1 MDRLA
6 CDPGLPAP
14 CLAPVHDCRLA
25 SGGEVVA
32 DAVRLL
38 TRPAGQSESVPRVA
52 AAAIALAAHRLDAL
66 SDVVPGHAMAEA
78 VAAERDAAR
87 LAQWVPLEL
96 QVALPAA
103 PPGPLWKPRG
113 PPQAPRVFLPLAR
126 GLLEVSRSL
135 P

>member
-1 MDRLA
+1 LA
-6 CDPGLPAP
+6 CDPGLPAL
-14 CLAPVHDCRLA
+14 CLAQGHDCRLA
-25 SGGEVVA
+25 SDGEVAA

-38 TRPAGQSESVPRVA
+38 TRPAGQSASVPRVA
-52 AAAIALAAHRLDAL
+52 AGAIALAARHLDAL
-66 SDVVPGHAMAEA
+66 SDVVPDHAMDEV
-78 VAAERDAAR
+78 VAAERGGAR

-103 PPGPLWKPRG
+103 PPGRLSKPRG